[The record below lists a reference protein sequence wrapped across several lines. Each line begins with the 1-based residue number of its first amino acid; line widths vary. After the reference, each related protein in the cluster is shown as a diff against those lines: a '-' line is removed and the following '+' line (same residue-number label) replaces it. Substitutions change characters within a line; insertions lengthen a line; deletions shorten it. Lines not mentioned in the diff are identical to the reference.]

1 MIKDYKIREMSPRK
15 MKKIIFYHCTLFALL
30 SLSQLCCEVN
40 KKVEANNEKEKVT
53 STTKPIAF
61 PVEATYPKRS
71 SIYKFFETT
80 SRISA
85 ENKVDVIS
93 KGIGIC
99 KEVLVEEGDYVKEGQ
114 VLAKLDTSEVETQIL
129 QTKVNIEKCKSALA
143 ISEQSLKE
151 GIGSKVERDNAK
163 FALEA
168 AEATLK
174 MQELQLKNQTITAP
188 IKGII
193 TRKNI
198 SKGVMVTTGMPVFSI
213 VDPDSYC
220 IPINIPEREISK
232 VFCGQEAEVFIDS
245 CPDKKYKTVIDKISP
260 TIDSSSGT
268 VKATL
273 KFVELDKSSNCI
285 KDYAFARVKL
295 IMETR
300 ENVLTIPKDA
310 VLEESGRKY
319 VYVAEQLGADTTEV
333 NKSDVNLNEN
343 DLYVAKKVEV
353 QVGLEDSTNFEII
366 SGINENVMVVTLGQ
380 MSLKPGS
387 IIKITTL
394 ENSIKPTTNLSAYRN
409 L

>member
-1 MIKDYKIREMSPRK
+1 
-15 MKKIIFYHCTLFALL
+15 MKGKNTLFIVIPTILL
-30 SLSQLCCEVN
+30 VYILSGCDIN
-40 KKVEANNEKEKVT
+40 KKAQANNEAN
-53 STTKPIAF
+53 STAIKPIAF
-61 PVEATYPKRS
+61 PVEVAYPKRC
-71 SIYKFFETT
+71 SISKFFETT

-99 KEVLVEEGDYVKEGQ
+99 EEVFVEEGDYVKEGQ
-114 VLAKLDTSEVETQIL
+114 ILAKLDTSEVETQIL

-143 ISEQSLKE
+143 IAEQSLKE

-163 FALEA
+163 FALDA

-174 MQELQLKNQTITAP
+174 IQQVQLKNQTITAP
-188 IKGII
+188 ISGVI

-198 SKGVMVTTGMPVFSI
+198 NKGVMVTTGMPVFSI
-213 VDPDSYC
+213 VDPNSYC
-220 IPINIPEREISK
+220 IPINIPEKEISK
-232 VFCGQEAEVFIDS
+232 VTRGQEAEVVIDS
-245 CPDKKYKTVIDKISP
+245 CPSKKYKTVIDKISP
-260 TIDSSSGT
+260 IIDSASGT

-273 KFVELDKSSNCI
+273 KFVEQDKDSDCI
-285 KDYAFARVKL
+285 KDNAFARVKL

-319 VYVAEQLGADTTEV
+319 VFIAEKLASDSNDK
-333 NKSDVNLNEN
+333 NKQTSIDENNLYE
-343 DLYVAKKVEV
+343 AKKVEV
-353 QVGLEDSTNFEII
+353 QVGLEDSENYEII
-366 SGINENVMVVTLGQ
+366 SGVEENTMVVTLGQ

-394 ENSIKPTTNLSAYRN
+394 ENSIKSADN
-409 L
+409 FSASQTL

>member
-1 MIKDYKIREMSPRK
+1 MIKDNNTREMSPKK
-15 MKKIIFYHCTLFALL
+15 MKNIIFYNSALFVLL
-30 SLSQLCCEVN
+30 SLSLLCCEVN
-40 KKVEANNEKEKVT
+40 KKVEANNEKGKVT

-71 SIYKFFETT
+71 SISKFFETT

-85 ENKVDVIS
+85 ENKVEVIS

-143 ISEQSLKE
+143 IAEQSLKE

-174 MQELQLKNQTITAP
+174 MQQLQLRNQTITAP

-220 IPINIPEREISK
+220 IPINIPEKEISK

-245 CPDKKYKTVIDKISP
+245 CPDKKFKTVIDKISP

-273 KFVELDKSSNCI
+273 KFVEIDKNSNCI

-300 ENVLTIPKDA
+300 ENVLTLPKDA

-319 VYVAEQLGADTTEV
+319 VYIAEQLGADNTDE
-333 NKSDVNLNEN
+333 NKSNANLSEDN
-343 DLYVAKKVEV
+343 LCVAKKVEV
-353 QVGLEDSTNFEII
+353 EVGLEDSANFEII
-366 SGINENVMVVTLGQ
+366 SGIDENAMVVTLGQ

-387 IIKITTL
+387 IIKVTTL